1 MSATLILAS
10 ASPRRR
16 DLLAARGVR
25 FEVVPS
31 SVEET
36 PRPGEPP
43 EAFAQRIAREK
54 ACDVARHR
62 PGTCVLAADTVVIAG
77 ASLFGK
83 PADRDDARR
92 MLRALSGRAHRV
104 LTAVAFVDADGHL
117 AETAVE
123 SEVEFR
129 RLTSGEIEAYL
140 DSGEPFDKAGAY
152 AIQGLAQ
159 EFVTRVRGSY
169 SNVIGLPMDEVLEL
183 LRRHCPSGMTA
194 GVAP

>member
-54 ACDVARHR
+54 ACDVAQHR
-62 PGTCVLAADTVVIAG
+62 PGMCVLAADTVVIAG

-83 PADRDDARR
+83 PTDRDDARR
-92 MLRALSGRAHRV
+92 TLRALSGRTHRV

-129 RLTSGEIEAYL
+129 RLTGGEIEAYL

-159 EFVTRVRGSY
+159 EFVTAVRGSY

-194 GVAP
+194 GTTP

>member
-36 PRPGEPP
+36 PHPGEPP

-54 ACDVARHR
+54 GCDVAQHQ
-62 PGTCVLAADTVVIAG
+62 PGMCVLAADTVVIAG
-77 ASLFGK
+77 ANLFGK
-83 PADRDDARR
+83 PTDRDDARR
-92 MLRALSGRAHRV
+92 MLRALSGRTHRV

-159 EFVTRVRGSY
+159 EFVTAVRGSY

-183 LRRHCPSGMTA
+183 LRHHCPSEMAIGTT
-194 GVAP
+194 P